1 MPEALSL
8 SPRGSGSQGLQ
19 APKTASSLFLSS
31 LTFLPILRPLLIVLH
46 VTPLSVGGR
55 KVCGYMLCHLVL
67 VAEFG
72 RSLICVSQELG
83 SSDGP

>member
-1 MPEALSL
+1 MPKALSL
-8 SPRGSGSQGLQ
+8 SPHGSESQGLQ
-19 APKTASSLFLSS
+19 APKTAISLFLSG

-46 VTPLSVGGR
+46 ATPLSVGGG
-55 KVCGYMLCHLVL
+55 KVCGYMLCHHVL

-72 RSLICVSQELG
+72 RSLVCVSQELG